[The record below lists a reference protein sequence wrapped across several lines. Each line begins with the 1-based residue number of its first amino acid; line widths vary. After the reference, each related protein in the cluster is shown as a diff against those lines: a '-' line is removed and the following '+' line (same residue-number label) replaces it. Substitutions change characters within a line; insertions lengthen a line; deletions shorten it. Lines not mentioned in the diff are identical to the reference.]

1 MKPEAYREH
10 TIALN
15 GWQIRLSSYKLGEQF
30 LCTADN
36 VSPGGWLARA
46 KGASRREAEQ
56 QALDKA
62 RKVLARTHRQ
72 AS

>member
-1 MKPEAYREH
+1 MKPEGYREQ

-15 GWQIRLSSYKLGEQF
+15 GWQIRLISYKLGEQF
-30 LCTADN
+30 ICTADN
-36 VSPGGWLARA
+36 VSPGAWLARTKA
-46 KGASRREAEQ
+46 ASRREAEQ

-62 RKVLARTHRQ
+62 RKLLARTHRQ

>member
-1 MKPEAYREH
+1 MKPQAYSERKIE
-10 TIALN
+10 LN

-30 LCTADN
+30 HCTADN
-36 VSPGGWLARA
+36 VSPGAWLARA
-46 KGASRREAEQ
+46 RGASRREAEQ

-62 RKVLARTHRQ
+62 RKLLARTHRQ